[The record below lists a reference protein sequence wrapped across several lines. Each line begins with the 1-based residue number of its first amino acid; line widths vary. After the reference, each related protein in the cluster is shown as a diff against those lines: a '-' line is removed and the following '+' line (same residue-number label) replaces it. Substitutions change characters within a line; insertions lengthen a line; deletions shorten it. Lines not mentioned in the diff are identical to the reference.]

1 MKIIIEVDESDMEQD
16 EKDMVRTIFKMLKRD
31 IESKNTNQK
40 VYLVEDEIK
49 PDVEISPMFSG

>member
-31 IESKNTNQK
+31 IELKNTNQK